1 MDIRDTDTARAWV
14 EVDLGALVANYD
26 DITQRA
32 QPRVGVLPVVKA
44 DAYGLGVRSVVAALE
59 ALDPPPWGYG
69 VASVSEGAELREAG
83 IERPVLA
90 FFCTPEELEL
100 AAGLQLTPTIGDEEG
115 LSRWREIAARLVR
128 RQGQGQGQGQGRGR
142 RLPFHLEIDTG
153 IGRAGFAYDST
164 ERWLSAVLEA
174 SAEDLEW
181 EGTFTHFHSGTAE
194 GSTAEQW
201 ERFAACRAEFPAGAG
216 GHVHASASGPASRWP
231 QYSADLIRPG
241 LFLYGGVDWV
251 EGPRP
256 SPVATVRARVV
267 GVREV
272 PAGWTA
278 SYGATYTAP
287 RRSRWATLAIG
298 YGDGLRRELS
308 NAGFVRFG
316 QRDAPIVGRV
326 CMDVIVVDV
335 TDLEGVEAGDVATVI
350 GGPHDGSTSLSRVA
364 ALCDTIEYEILT
376 GLAPRLPRRYVGAAS
391 D

>member
-1 MDIRDTDTARAWV
+1 
-14 EVDLGALVANYD
+14 
-26 DITQRA
+26 
-32 QPRVGVLPVVKA
+32 
-44 DAYGLGVRSVVAALE
+44 
-59 ALDPPPWGYG
+59 
-69 VASVSEGAELREAG
+69 
-83 IERPVLA
+83 
-90 FFCTPEELEL
+90 
-100 AAGLQLTPTIGDEEG
+100 
-115 LSRWREIAARLVR
+115 
-128 RQGQGQGQGQGRGR
+128 
-142 RLPFHLEIDTG
+142 
-153 IGRAGFAYDST
+153 
-164 ERWLSAVLEA
+164 
-174 SAEDLEW
+174 
-181 EGTFTHFHSGTAE
+181 
-194 GSTAEQW
+194 
-201 ERFAACRAEFPAGAG
+201 FAACRAEFPAGAG

-364 ALCDTIEYEILT
+364 GLCDTIEYEILT